1 MAKVVAVAKKKA
13 TPEVPVSIP
22 EECKRLVNLKQVSSS
37 SSMGVAT
44 SDDKGSN
51 KVSAVALVNLS
62 SRTATNITL
71 HKMTDSLAATSHEAL
86 LALDENLSRRNGCCL
101 LMKPAG
107 LSSHLQRGYSRLV
120 SMKVAPG
127 MQRKVEFTGA
137 MGQKKKAELAVMKVA
152 VSMHRKEES
161 VGAIEAGQLAA
172 MKDVQAMR
180 NKEASVNMEAS

>member
-1 MAKVVAVAKKKA
+1 
-13 TPEVPVSIP
+13 
-22 EECKRLVNLKQVSSS
+22 
-37 SSMGVAT
+37 
-44 SDDKGSN
+44 
-51 KVSAVALVNLS
+51 
-62 SRTATNITL
+62 
-71 HKMTDSLAATSHEAL
+71 
-86 LALDENLSRRNGCCL
+86 
-101 LMKPAG
+101 
-107 LSSHLQRGYSRLV
+107 
-120 SMKVAPG
+120 